1 VVLRDDDQQNGGRE
15 NLGRASR
22 QARYIRYC
30 NGGIMLR
37 ITLWK
42 AKLKAAKA
50 ELKIREKDY
59 NASGRIYVK
68 TIKTIN
74 QLEEKINAYMAKTKR
89 AAKDFG

>member
-1 VVLRDDDQQNGGRE
+1 
-15 NLGRASR
+15 
-22 QARYIRYC
+22 
-30 NGGIMLR
+30 MLR

-74 QLEEKINAYMAKTKR
+74 QLEEKINAYLAKTKR
-89 AAKDFG
+89 ATKDFG

>member
-1 VVLRDDDQQNGGRE
+1 
-15 NLGRASR
+15 
-22 QARYIRYC
+22 
-30 NGGIMLR
+30 MLR

-74 QLEEKINAYMAKTKR
+74 QLEEKINAYMAKTEQ
-89 AAKDFG
+89 